1 MKKVLLS
8 SLFLMGTL
16 FTTALFAQSN
26 IETVAK
32 KAAKDAGC
40 LGDYSGSLDYFVT
53 NIGICRVEC
62 GPACEAIGV
71 LSEVLIIPNPNNHIG
86 PYVKLAPL
94 AKVTICGEDN
104 VVSVECY

>member
-8 SLFLMGTL
+8 SLFVMGAL
-16 FTTALFAQSN
+16 FTSGLFAQAN

-40 LGDYSGSLDYFVT
+40 LGDYNGSLDYSVT
-53 NIGICRVEC
+53 EIGICRVEC
-62 GPACEAIGV
+62 GPACEALGP
-71 LSEVLIIPNPNNHIG
+71 LREVLIVPNPNNHIG